1 MNIEFVRKTTV
12 SLMIS
17 MFLGYILITTKDLL
31 TRIVVIPFLIFGIS
45 LFIKNIC
52 LIFKKNKIAK
62 VFSKIN
68 VISFFIY
75 YFGFLIYWDYT
86 AILSKD
92 YVLVVFSLIAWVCGI
107 FVAYKKYLRFRDTK

>member
-1 MNIEFVRKTTV
+1 MNIRFAKKTIAALIV
-12 SLMIS
+12 SIFS
-17 MFLGYILITTKDLL
+17 GYILVTTEDLL

-75 YFGFLIYWDYT
+75 YSGFLIYCDYT
-86 AILSKD
+86 AILNKD
-92 YVLVVFSLIAWVCGI
+92 YILVLFSLLAWAGGI
-107 FVAYKKYLRFRDTK
+107 FVAYKKYLRFKNDK

>member
-1 MNIEFVRKTTV
+1 MNIEFVRKTTI
-12 SLMIS
+12 SLMVSIFS
-17 MFLGYILITTKDLL
+17 CYILITTKDLL
-31 TRIVVIPFLIFGIS
+31 TRIIVIPFLLFGIS

-68 VISFFIY
+68 VTLFFIY

-86 AILSKD
+86 AILNKD
-92 YVLVVFSLIAWVCGI
+92 YVLVVFSLIAWAGGI
-107 FVAYKKYLRFRDTK
+107 LVAYKKYLRFRDTK